1 MFRRFLLT
9 LCLML
14 STPIA
19 FAADVI
25 PPQLTGIWVGDGT
38 VLQDNQM
45 LTQAQ
50 GQAALYVN
58 ANGKAVMMVAYPP
71 IGLEAVAHYDEQT
84 HVLSLDMT
92 DGREQVRVSMTY
104 DEKRNVL
111 VFDDEGQVRTMTRK
125 AERLSPQTIRYLH
138 LE

>member
-14 STPIA
+14 STPVA

-25 PPQLTGIWVGDGT
+25 PRYLTGVWVGDGT

-58 ANGKAVMMVAYPP
+58 ANGKAVMMVAYPQ
-71 IGLEAVAHYDEQT
+71 IGLEAVAHYDEQA

-92 DGREQVRVSMTY
+92 DGREQVRVSITY
-104 DEKRNVL
+104 DEKRSVL

-125 AERLSPQTIRYLH
+125 VEQLSPQTIHYLH

>member
-1 MFRRFLLT
+1 MSRRFLLA

-14 STPIA
+14 STRIA
-19 FAADVI
+19 FAADAI
-25 PPQLTGIWVGDGT
+25 PPQLTGIWVGDGA

-45 LTQAQ
+45 LTQ
-50 GQAALYVN
+50 GQALYVN
-58 ANGKAVMMVAYPP
+58 ANGKAAMIAAYPP

-84 HVLSLDMT
+84 HVLSLDVT
-92 DGREQVRVSMTY
+92 DGREHVRVSTTY

-125 AERLSPQTIRYLH
+125 LEQLSPQTIRYLH

>member
-25 PPQLTGIWVGDGT
+25 PPQLTGVWVGDGA

-45 LTQAQ
+45 LTQ
-50 GQAALYVN
+50 GQALYVN
-58 ANGKAVMMVAYPP
+58 ANGKAAMIAAYPP

-84 HVLSLDMT
+84 HVLSLDFA
-92 DGREQVRVSMTY
+92 DGHEQVRVSTTY
-104 DEKRNVL
+104 DEKRKVL
-111 VFDDEGQVRTMTRK
+111 VFYDDGQVRTMKR
-125 AERLSPQTIRYLH
+125 EVMHLSPQTIRYLH